1 MININGK
8 VLDELN
14 ENEYYLLSILLNYGK
29 QSHPDNDV
37 LLHRTGWGMQKLQ
50 KVKKALTSKG
60 FLEVK
65 AQFKNKERGRSS
77 NRYIIKSSLVSKYN
91 GNKLHDFNVHENQLD
106 ENQLHENKL
115 DENHTGFKVLK
126 PINIETIKLLKDSI
140 KKAEEEKK
148 ELLKKIEA
156 LEAENNKLK
165 TKNKKSD
172 ILKDLEAPANFTD
185 EIKNLFAAFVQMRK
199 EIKKPYKSKTAIKT
213 KLNSISKDI
222 DKHGE
227 EKVIEAIKLSLEH
240 QYQGINVSWIKDNQ
254 TTQPQPE
261 QLATISITDH
271 YKKYY
276 PTKWK
281 FLANSGK
288 LKEYEAKFVDLNFK
302 YSNIAKSHQNP
313 TITAAFIF
321 EAVQTNLNRHLSGSN
336 EQRRIDSLTKWIER
350 DLSDYKRNK
359 ADVRNEFFYWTQS
372 KDK

>member
-1 MININGK
+1 MSKGYIKLNRTDEAKNLFKRPMESHLLFIIALRISRKDNPVEGLKAGEAKIGDYKSFGMSEQNYRTAKKNLSKWGYITTKSTSKGTIARLCNSDTYDLNITTNKEQPNGQSNEQSNERLTNASRTGNEQVTTNKKERIKEDKKEREILPYEKEFFTICDKFKKITGKSIRVQDTPAKIKRSDKYKVIAARLNAGASVEEMIK
-8 VLDELN
+8 VIELKFNDWKDNSQMQKYIRLSTFFAPKNYESYLDEL
-14 ENEYYLLSILLNYGK
+14 
-29 QSHPDNDV
+29 
-37 LLHRTGWGMQKLQ
+37 
-50 KVKKALTSKG
+50 
-60 FLEVK
+60 
-65 AQFKNKERGRSS
+65 
-77 NRYIIKSSLVSKYN
+77 
-91 GNKLHDFNVHENQLD
+91 
-106 ENQLHENKL
+106 
-115 DENHTGFKVLK
+115 
-126 PINIETIKLLKDSI
+126 
-140 KKAEEEKK
+140 
-148 ELLKKIEA
+148 
-156 LEAENNKLK
+156 
-165 TKNKKSD
+165 
-172 ILKDLEAPANFTD
+172 
-185 EIKNLFAAFVQMRK
+185 
-199 EIKKPYKSKTAIKT
+199 
-213 KLNSISKDI
+213 
-222 DKHGE
+222 
-227 EKVIEAIKLSLEH
+227 
-240 QYQGINVSWIKDNQ
+240 DNQ

-261 QLATISITDH
+261 TTQSISITDH